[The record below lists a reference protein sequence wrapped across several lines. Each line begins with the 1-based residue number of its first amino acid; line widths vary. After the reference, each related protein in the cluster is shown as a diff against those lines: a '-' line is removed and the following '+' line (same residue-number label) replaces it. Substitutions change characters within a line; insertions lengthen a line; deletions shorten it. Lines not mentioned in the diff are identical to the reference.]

1 MASTCPDMSELLCTL
16 VYGTGHKLRNVQP
29 FTDSI
34 TASIKDWQHQAD
46 LSFFLALLIMSRNYE
61 ENCGF
66 QATLF
71 VLWAIG
77 DGYVALEREQA
88 GQTLVPER

>member
-1 MASTCPDMSELLCTL
+1 
-16 VYGTGHKLRNVQP
+16 
-29 FTDSI
+29 
-34 TASIKDWQHQAD
+34 
-46 LSFFLALLIMSRNYE
+46 MSRNYE